1 MRTENWLRSF
11 TVTPPGTDLLPWT
24 RKIRPD
30 RKRSWKAQVFFAR
43 PRFLFVQNRIA
54 PCPRTIHLQICIKK
68 TATHR
73 CKKHHGQGIAC
84 SGRDLDFADK
94 THCIHP
100 SFETA
105 ARIPVCSRP
114 VHPGQQRLW
123 DCPSS
128 ERIAFPFRWRGFV
141 DWCESPAANGLRKAA
156 PSEICRQSL
165 FTSIITAASWT
176 FLKGQS

>member
-43 PRFLFVQNRIA
+43 PRFLFVQNRIV

-114 VHPGQQRLW
+114 VQPGQQGFGTARQASGLLSPSDGVGLW
-123 DCPSS
+123 IGVHLLLPMDCERQLLRRYAVNPYSRPSS
-128 ERIAFPFRWRGFV
+128 QRPAGPF
-141 DWCESPAANGLRKAA
+141 
-156 PSEICRQSL
+156 
-165 FTSIITAASWT
+165 
-176 FLKGQS
+176 